1 MERPSRE
8 PPESS
13 PTRRR
18 RRRWKGRVLLLGL
31 LAGLFF
37 SVEGKI
43 HLLRLVSLRTL
54 PSGVFSET
62 LAWDLVS
69 GTEQRF
75 WPLLWLRRGDFE
87 RRLESRYPLTAWM
100 RLSGWGAF
108 TLQVT
113 PLRPRLRFF
122 WQNQVWL
129 ADAEGRVWKANLR
142 ENTRVRGLRPPGS
155 PMVYWEEGMPPLL
168 SGGDLQGDVA
178 ATSLPLEEIQKW
190 VVEMDR
196 LTWLGTL
203 EALAVRREDGTVR
216 ILGSYRKGQQ
226 RIRLLLPE
234 ERADWGRIFGALEVL
249 WSRES
254 QAGSRLLVDATYKDR
269 IIVRSDDVP
278 SLSN

>member
-1 MERPSRE
+1 
-8 PPESS
+8 
-13 PTRRR
+13 
-18 RRRWKGRVLLLGL
+18 
-31 LAGLFF
+31 
-37 SVEGKI
+37 
-43 HLLRLVSLRTL
+43 
-54 PSGVFSET
+54 
-62 LAWDLVS
+62 
-69 GTEQRF
+69 
-75 WPLLWLRRGDFE
+75 
-87 RRLESRYPLTAWM
+87 
-100 RLSGWGAF
+100 
-108 TLQVT
+108 
-113 PLRPRLRFF
+113 
-122 WQNQVWL
+122 
-129 ADAEGRVWKANLR
+129 
-142 ENTRVRGLRPPGS
+142 
-155 PMVYWEEGMPPLL
+155 MVYWEEGMPPLL

-216 ILGSYRKGQQ
+216 ILGSYRRGQQ

-254 QAGSRLLVDATYKDR
+254 QAGSRLLVDATYKHR

>member
-13 PTRRR
+13 LLRRR

-87 RRLESRYPLTAWM
+87 RRLESL
-100 RLSGWGAF
+100 
-108 TLQVT
+108 
-113 PLRPRLRFF
+113 
-122 WQNQVWL
+122 
-129 ADAEGRVWKANLR
+129 D
-142 ENTRVRGLRPPGS
+142 
-155 PMVYWEEGMPPLL
+155 
-168 SGGDLQGDVA
+168 
-178 ATSLPLEEIQKW
+178 
-190 VVEMDR
+190 
-196 LTWLGTL
+196 
-203 EALAVRREDGTVR
+203 
-216 ILGSYRKGQQ
+216 
-226 RIRLLLPE
+226 
-234 ERADWGRIFGALEVL
+234 
-249 WSRES
+249 
-254 QAGSRLLVDATYKDR
+254 
-269 IIVRSDDVP
+269 
-278 SLSN
+278 